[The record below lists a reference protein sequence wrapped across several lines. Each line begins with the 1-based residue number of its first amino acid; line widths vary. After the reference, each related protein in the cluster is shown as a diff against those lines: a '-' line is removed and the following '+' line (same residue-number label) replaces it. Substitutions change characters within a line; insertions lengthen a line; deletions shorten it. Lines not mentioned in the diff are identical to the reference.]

1 MIAWLLA
8 LATALWF
15 GLMAFKAHRAW
26 GLWAVGGGLFALV
39 TTTIV
44 LGLEEAAF
52 IPFSSRE
59 AALFHWRAVGISIL
73 IILVFGWLFTMGLHQ
88 QHRIIGKAIG
98 AIANKLKDLFA
109 KEPKE

>member
-1 MIAWLLA
+1 MSAWVLA

-15 GLMAFKAHRAW
+15 GLMALKAHRAW
-26 GLWAVGGGLFALV
+26 GLWAVAGGLFALV

-73 IILVFGWLFTMGLHQ
+73 IILFFGWLFTAGLHQ
-88 QHRIIGKAIG
+88 QHRPIGKAFKT
-98 AIANKLKDLFA
+98 IAKKLKQLFA
-109 KEPKE
+109 QKPKG

>member
-1 MIAWLLA
+1 MIAWWLA

-15 GLMAFKAHRAW
+15 GLMAAKAQRAW
-26 GLWAVGGGLFALV
+26 GLWTVGGGLFALV

-59 AALFHWRAVGISIL
+59 DALFHWRAIGISIL
-73 IILVFGWLFTMGLHQ
+73 IVLVFGWLFTMGLHQ
-88 QHRIIGKAIG
+88 QHRLIGKALK
-98 AIANKLKDLFA
+98 AIATKLKILFA
-109 KEPKE
+109 IKPKE